1 MALCI
6 ALITETLERCFGV
19 AFGVEC
25 SESDRN
31 TLLPQRLQRT
41 EADLAALG
49 EAYALPDVLIEDN
62 ELLRAENQVLREQ
75 V

>member
-1 MALCI
+1 M
-6 ALITETLERCFGV
+6 
-19 AFGVEC
+19 EC

-31 TLLPQRLQRT
+31 ALPSQRLQRT
-41 EADLAALG
+41 NAARAALG
-49 EAYALPDVLIEDN
+49 ETYSLPDVLIEDN